1 MDQDTRTDL
10 PVGQARPPADAAIS
24 SISGNSNISILE
36 TMDFDHFYFGTAV
49 FTANFARPPL
59 EAETF
64 IKEIFDEHNPLSSR
78 LLFTAKAVRATLY
91 TTTKLFVSVLQICT
105 YLQSECV
112 LW

>member
-1 MDQDTRTDL
+1 MPGDRLTR
-10 PVGQARPPADAAIS
+10 PSGKRAAPADAAIS

-64 IKEIFDEHNPLSSR
+64 IKEIFDEHDPLSSLR
-78 LLFTAKAVRATLY
+78 RQADDRPAFRHEW
-91 TTTKLFVSVLQICT
+91 F
-105 YLQSECV
+105 
-112 LW
+112 W